1 MSDRERYA
9 RVRQNVAGIYY
20 ARNRVAGEVAAL
32 EADVAQLDDAMR
44 AALGSGDEPAAREL
58 ALRKATRVGSLGRA
72 KRALAEVQHE
82 AAEATAALVALRD
95 AMCTSSRE
103 QLLSRVLELSIAREV
118 DQLG

>member
-1 MSDRERYA
+1 MSDLDRYA
-9 RVRQNVAGIYY
+9 RVRQNVAGVYY
-20 ARNRVAGEVAAL
+20 ARNRIAGELAAL
-32 EADVAQLDDAMR
+32 EAEVAQLDDAMR

-58 ALRKATRVGSLGRA
+58 ALRKATRVAAVVRA
-72 KRALAEVQHE
+72 KRALAEVQRE

-95 AMCTSSRE
+95 AMGASSRE

>member
-44 AALGSGDEPAAREL
+44 AALASGDEPAAREL
-58 ALRKATRVGSLGRA
+58 ALRKATCVDAIARA
-72 KRALAEVQHE
+72 KRALAEVRHE
-82 AAEATAALVALRD
+82 ATEATAALVALRE
-95 AMCTSSRE
+95 AMHTAERE
-103 QLLSRVLELSIAREV
+103 KLLSRVLELSIAREV
-118 DQLG
+118 EQIG